1 MNMLQEAHGTLAGF
15 SRPIQREDSPR
26 CDLLESL
33 GLANIAGVKAFRGE
47 LVKDHRG
54 RRDITSVKR
63 SLRAAM
69 GGRASE
75 KHSTSLSEVKRYFA
89 KAGFKFVKDFARTPL
104 IHTLHVAV
112 FERDAKA
119 KVAA

>member
-1 MNMLQEAHGTLAGF
+1 VARQYVVISYF
-15 SRPIQREDSPR
+15 SPVS
-26 CDLLESL
+26 
-33 GLANIAGVKAFRGE
+33 V
-47 LVKDHRG
+47 
-54 RRDITSVKR
+54 TSVKR

-89 KAGFKFVKDFARTPL
+89 KARFKFVKHFARTPI

-112 FERDAKA
+112 FERDTRA